1 MKRKLIKSV
10 AILSVIS
17 LVFSIVSFLFIAGA
31 ETISSQGKCG
41 ENVNFTLDE
50 TTGELR
56 IYGTGE
62 MDNYESLSWLEPFLH
77 APWHADSELVK
88 SIVIED
94 GVTSIGDCAFYNCE
108 NMINVV
114 IPQSV
119 KKIGWGAFSYCSSL
133 ENIVIPEGVETVA
146 EDVFYECNDL
156 KTVSIPKSVTDMP
169 ASALYGCDS
178 LESITVDSENPNYYS
193 DEFGVLFNKN
203 KTVLLRYP
211 SGNTRTSY
219 SIPESVVTVYGSSFA
234 SSKNLKDIAF
244 PDGLKTIRGDAF
256 MGCDSLTELNLPGS
270 LETIGIY
277 AFAYCTALKTLTI
290 PDETKTIG
298 TNAFVHCEALES
310 IILPDSLKRISSY
323 VFEETAFFDNES
335 NWENGALYCG
345 KYLIAVKQDYTGELV
360 IKPGTRMIADFA
372 LDRCKKL
379 TEVTMSDS
387 LEIIGEGAFNICEKL
402 ENAVIPE
409 SVTTLIGST
418 FRFCDS
424 LVNVTIPETVTSVGD
439 QVFYQC
445 ENLESVEIKAKIPTI
460 GRSMFYGCP
469 KLTNVILPDTI
480 TKIDV
485 GAFNDCDSL
494 ETLVL
499 PEGLEVIEEG
509 AFSASQ
515 KLTDVNLPESLTK
528 IGYEAFSS
536 TNINN
541 ITIPANVTSIG
552 ERAFANTAN
561 LSNFAVDENNSSFMY
576 DGKALYTKDKSRL
589 ICYFIAN
596 DDKIYVVENELQTI
610 DRNAFIGNA
619 HLERIT
625 IPDSVTDMDTA
636 FGGCTNLRSAAIGE
650 GVSTL
655 HTYSFRNC
663 SSLEKVYIPDSL
675 TEIIYYAFSGCKN
688 IKDVYYSGTQEE
700 WAEIKGLS
708 YVSEFKNA
716 TVHYNH
722 VHSHSLDAG
731 NEEIYNKYGYRLYSC
746 ECGHYYAEYEL
757 NFKSDKYDVS
767 IVYHPDCF
775 SEEVTFGVEYVSD
788 GVYKIKA
795 VNKNGE
801 AVQPNDGY
809 SVRLKMS
816 VPETYA
822 DKTDLIINHR
832 LDNGSEKKLSVSDG
846 TLVIENGYMI
856 FKVEQLGEFEIS
868 DGDTTETT
876 KPTEA
881 PTTIPAT
888 TENSTTESTENPTT
902 KPSSTEI
909 ATTEPTSAATIPVT
923 TKPIE
928 ESTTKPDVTVPS
940 TTQPITE
947 TEPVTEPSSK
957 EESTTQPATE
967 SSTEPATEPSTEP
980 STEPDDNIG
989 VLAWLV
995 NMLKKIIDFIIK
1007 IFVMIGC

>member
-1 MKRKLIKSV
+1 MKRKLLKAV
-10 AILSVIS
+10 AASLVLTFILSIS
-17 LVFSIVSFLFIAGA
+17 SFMFIAGA
-31 ETISSQGKCG
+31 ETLSSSGECG
-41 ENVNFTLDE
+41 ETVNYSFNKE
-50 TTGELR
+50 TGELR

-77 APWHADSELVK
+77 APWYADRELVK

-108 NMINVV
+108 NMTSVI
-114 IPQSV
+114 IPQSI

-133 ENIVIPEGVETVA
+133 ESIVIPEGVETVA
-146 EDVFYECNDL
+146 EDVFYECSGL

-169 ASALYGCDS
+169 AYALYGCDS
-178 LESITVDSENPNYYS
+178 LEAITVDSENPNYYS

-234 SSKNLKDIAF
+234 SSKNLKSISF
-244 PDGLKTIRGDAF
+244 PDGVKTIAGEAF
-256 MGCDSLTELNLPGS
+256 MGCDGLTELNLPDS
-270 LETIGIY
+270 LETIGMF

-290 PDETKTIG
+290 PDGTKTIE

-310 IILPDSLKRISSY
+310 VNLPDSLERISSN
-323 VFEETAFFDNES
+323 VFEKTAFFENES
-335 NWENGALYCG
+335 DWENGALYCG

-372 LDRCKKL
+372 LTRCKEL
-379 TEVTMSDS
+379 TEVTMPDS

-424 LVNVTIPETVTSVGD
+424 LVNVTIPETVTTVGN
-439 QVFYQC
+439 QVFYNC
-445 ENLESVEIKAKIPTI
+445 KNLESVEINAKISTI
-460 GRSMFYGCP
+460 GRSMFSGCP
-469 KLTNVILPDTI
+469 KLTSVILPDTI

-494 ETLVL
+494 ERIVL

-528 IGYEAFSS
+528 IGYGAFSS

-552 ERAFANTAN
+552 EIAFSNTSN

-596 DDKIYVVENELQTI
+596 DDKIYVIENELQTI
-610 DRNAFIGNA
+610 DRDAFMGNT

-650 GVSTL
+650 GVSML
-655 HTYSFRNC
+655 HTYSFRDC
-663 SSLEKVYIPDSL
+663 ASLEKVYIPDSL

-688 IKDVYYSGTQEE
+688 IKDVYYGGTQEE

-722 VHSHSLDAG
+722 VHSHLLDTD
-731 NEEIYNKYGYRLYSC
+731 NEEIYNNYGYRLYSC
-746 ECGHYYAEYEL
+746 ECGHYYAENDL
-757 NFKSDKYDVS
+757 VSKSDKYDVMAIYS
-767 IVYHPDCF
+767 PDCF
-775 SEEVTFGVEYVSD
+775 SEEIILDVEAVTNNREPGGIYVID
-788 GVYKIKA
+788 GKTYIQVGTYNLKA
-795 VNKNGE
+795 IDKNGE
-801 AVQPNDGY
+801 VVQPNEGKT
-809 SVRLKMS
+809 VKIKMAIPDEYKNKS
-816 VPETYA
+816 SMV
-822 DKTDLIINHR
+822 INHR
-832 LDNGSEKKLSVSDG
+832 FVDGGREKFSTSDG
-846 TLVIENGYMI
+846 TLILQNGYMI
-856 FKVEQLGEFEIS
+856 FEISKFSEFEVFAGTADMTVSKLPDKLNYRYKESLDLNGIQLKITDI
-868 DGDTTETT
+868 DGSVEYVDDTTKMTVEGFD
-876 KPTEA
+876 
-881 PTTIPAT
+881 
-888 TENSTTESTENPTT
+888 STVLGTQT
-902 KPSSTEI
+902 
-909 ATTEPTSAATIPVT
+909 
-923 TKPIE
+923 
-928 ESTTKPDVTVPS
+928 VTVRYEQYS
-940 TTQPITE
+940 CTFE
-947 TEPVTEPSSK
+947 VTVSY
-957 EESTTQPATE
+957 
-967 SSTEPATEPSTEP
+967 
-980 STEPDDNIG
+980 
-989 VLAWLV
+989 AWWQW
-995 NMLKKIIDFIIK
+995 IIRILLLGFLWY
-1007 IFVMIGC
+1007 